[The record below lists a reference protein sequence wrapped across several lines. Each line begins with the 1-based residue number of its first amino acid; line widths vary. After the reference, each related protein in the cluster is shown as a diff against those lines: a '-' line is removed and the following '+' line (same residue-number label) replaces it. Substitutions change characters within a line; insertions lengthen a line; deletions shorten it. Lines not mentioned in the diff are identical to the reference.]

1 MCMMIIKNGDYM
13 SDDMY
18 IIYYNNKLLGI
29 LSDSEAFWYLYEWLS
44 DSNGVCNVV
53 TMSRDMVDIPVDFED
68 FNKMVAGYGEV
79 EISRSR
85 VSIEILY
92 DDNLI

>member
-1 MCMMIIKNGDYM
+1 MCMMIIKNGDYV

-29 LSDSEAFWYLYEWLS
+29 LSDSESFWYLYEWLS

-53 TMSRDMVDIPVDFED
+53 TVSKDMVDIPEDFED
-68 FNKMVAGYGEV
+68 FNKMVASYGEV
-79 EISRSR
+79 E
-85 VSIEILY
+85 SIKILY